1 MIVNN
6 QDMVDKLNQFSERKL
21 KLLKKL
27 LSGFNVPYAKEGVL

>member
-6 QDMVDKLNQFSERKL
+6 QDMVDKPNQFSERKL

-27 LSGFNVPYAKEGVL
+27 LSDFNALNAKEDV